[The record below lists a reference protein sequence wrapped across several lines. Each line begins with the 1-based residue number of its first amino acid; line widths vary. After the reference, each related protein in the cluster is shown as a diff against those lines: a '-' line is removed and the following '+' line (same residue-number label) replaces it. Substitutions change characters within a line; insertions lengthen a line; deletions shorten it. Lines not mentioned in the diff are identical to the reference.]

1 MKATE
6 LLTELKSQ
14 PLNLLQSIET
24 PEVSSDS
31 KTRYFYLV
39 RQAAEKLARKRIYE
53 WHNYPIRENY
63 LVKCQLEYDR
73 VPAAERSSTLSLFNT
88 TSENENQRLRTLF
101 GRKFITIIRTKLKSI
116 VALLPGTQ
124 TISGMPVDWIWT
136 NRRLGKKTTND
147 VYLIYPAEPMDH
159 RLGAMKVYRD
169 QSKLESIRA
178 KRELLALQTLK
189 SRFF

>member
-116 VALLPGTQ
+116 VALLPATQ
-124 TISGMPVDWIWT
+124 TISGMPVDWIW
-136 NRRLGKKTTND
+136 TTND